1 MTTHPFESGRQ
12 EMREQIVALIYERY
26 LYFRTFHGKE
36 SELALTLKN
45 LIHSIRDE
53 EAKEIQNDI

>member
-1 MTTHPFESGRQ
+1 
-12 EMREQIVALIYERY
+12 MREQIVALIYERY

>member
-1 MTTHPFESGRQ
+1 MTTNPFDSGRE

-26 LYFRTFHGKE
+26 VYHRTFHGQE

-45 LIHSIRDE
+45 LIHSIRDDQ
-53 EAKEIQNDI
+53 AKEIND

>member
-1 MTTHPFESGRQ
+1 MTTNSFDSGRE

-26 LYFRTFHGKE
+26 VYHRTFHGQE

-45 LIHSIRDE
+45 LIHSIRDQ
-53 EAKEIQNDI
+53 EAKEIKD